1 MLFKTIEHRTK
12 ALHRRFRMVAM
23 VEAMTQVWVRI
34 KDYLFGKICNLGGE
48 GPLKYRERYVT

>member
-48 GPLKYRERYVT
+48 GL